1 MDSVIWNILVHHP
14 EAEWLDRC
22 QGALP
27 QVSEG
32 EILSVIQLYFCD
44 DVEILLED

>member
-14 EAEWLDRC
+14 ETEWLDRC
-22 QGALP
+22 QEALP
-27 QVSEG
+27 NVSEG

-44 DVEILLED
+44 DVEALIED